1 MRTIL
6 ISSILLGFMLVSTKV
21 SYAAAIV
28 VPNEQAHGNV
38 RMLSLK
44 IKDIEKITG
53 HKLSLRQ
60 KIELSIFKFTFRKKI
75 RTQSLHEGKS
85 DKGQLAM
92 ILGIIGLGSLLIPY
106 LAILALPCAIA
117 ALIIGYSAR
126 RKDPSN
132 KKARTGIVLGWVTIG
147 IFVLALIIVVAL
159 LTTSFAWY

>member
-1 MRTIL
+1 MRTIV
-6 ISSILLGFMLVSTKV
+6 ISTILLGFMLLSAKV
-21 SYAAAIV
+21 SYPASIV
-28 VPNEQAHGNV
+28 TPNKPVPGNV
-38 RMLSLK
+38 QILSLK

-60 KIELSIFKFTFRKKI
+60 KIELSIFKFAYRKKI
-75 RTQSLHEGKS
+75 HPQSLHEGKS

-106 LAILALPCAIA
+106 VMILALPCAIA

-132 KKARTGIVLGWVTIG
+132 RKARTGIVLGWITIG
-147 IFVLALIIVVAL
+147 IFILALIIVIAV
-159 LTTSFAWY
+159 LTTGFVWF

>member
-6 ISSILLGFMLVSTKV
+6 ISTILLGFMLVSTKV
-21 SYAAAIV
+21 SYPAAIV
-28 VPNEQAHGNV
+28 APNEQVGNV

-60 KIELSIFKFTFRKKI
+60 KIELSIFKFTYRKKI
-75 RTQSLHEGKS
+75 HIQSLHEGKS
-85 DKGQLAM
+85 DKGQVAM
-92 ILGIIGLGSLLIPY
+92 ILGIIGLGLLLIPY

-126 RKDPSN
+126 RKHPSN
-132 KKARTGIVLGWVTIG
+132 RKARTGIVLGWVTIG
-147 IFVLALIIVVAL
+147 IFVLALFIVIAV